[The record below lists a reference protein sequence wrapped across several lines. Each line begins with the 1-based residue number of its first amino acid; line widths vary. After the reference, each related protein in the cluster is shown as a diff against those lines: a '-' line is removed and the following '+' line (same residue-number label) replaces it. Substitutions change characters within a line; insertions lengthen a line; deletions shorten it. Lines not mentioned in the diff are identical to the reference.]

1 MKKLILLSVF
11 FITVSVLCLG
21 ETPASLKKVITSDMI
36 IQPDPENPFQGT
48 WFYESSR
55 NNFWVTII
63 EGMTGTVYLRVSPSR
78 QWKRQSVFIIEKK
91 DDVYVI
97 PSPLGGDS
105 QLILTN
111 NNNLLTILNT
121 TYERYEN

>member
-11 FITVSVLCLG
+11 FVTVSVLCFG

-48 WFYESSR
+48 WFFESSR
-55 NNFWVTII
+55 NNFWVAVI
-63 EGMTGTVYLRVSPSR
+63 EGMTGTVYLYTSR

-105 QLILTN
+105 RLILTN
-111 NNNLLTILNT
+111 NNNLLTIFNM
-121 TYERYEN
+121 TYERYVN